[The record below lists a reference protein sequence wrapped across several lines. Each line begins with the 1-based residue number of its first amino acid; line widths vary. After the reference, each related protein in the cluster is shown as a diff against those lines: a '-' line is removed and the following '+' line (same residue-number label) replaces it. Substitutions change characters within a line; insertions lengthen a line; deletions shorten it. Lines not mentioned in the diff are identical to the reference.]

1 MTSGI
6 NEKELLGRIAE
17 LPREIEPGHDVWP
30 QISARISATAPE
42 SAVPARNR
50 RWIPRAAAAAV
61 VMAVAAGWLFFMND
75 ASTPI
80 ESPQLA
86 DERQL
91 PGRFALLMEG
101 NEAEY
106 QAAFREFVAIGE
118 SRERLEPLVV
128 EQIESSWADML
139 RTENELSS
147 ALELNPND
155 PFLNM
160 RMLEL
165 RERQLGF
172 LRQIASLERKNR
184 RLTI

>member
-6 NEKELLGRIAE
+6 NEKELLSRLSE
-17 LPREIEPGHDVWP
+17 LPREVEPEHDVWP
-30 QISARISATAPE
+30 QISARINAVAPE
-42 SAVPARNR
+42 SLAPQRNR
-50 RWIPRAAAAAV
+50 FWIPRAAAAAA
-61 VMAVAAGWLFFMND
+61 VMALAAGWLFFMND
-75 ASTPI
+75 ASTPL

-91 PGRFALLMEG
+91 PGRFTLLMKG

-118 SRERLEPLVV
+118 SREQLEPLIV
-128 EQIESSWADML
+128 EQIESSWSDML
-139 RTENELSS
+139 RTESELTN

-155 PFLNM
+155 PFLNR

-165 RERQLGF
+165 RERQLDF

>member
-6 NEKELLGRIAE
+6 NEKELLGRISE
-17 LPREIEPGHDVWP
+17 LPREIEPEHDVWP
-30 QISARISATAPE
+30 QISARIGAGAPE
-42 SAVPARNR
+42 SAAPERNR
-50 RWIPRAAAAAV
+50 FWIPRAVAAAA
-61 VMAVAAGWLFFMND
+61 VMAVAAGLLFFMND
-75 ASTPI
+75 APTPP

-118 SRERLEPLVV
+118 SREYLEPLIV
-128 EQIESSWADML
+128 EQIENSWVDML
-139 RTENELSS
+139 RTENELAS

-155 PFLNM
+155 PFLNR